1 MIQLFSAIFR
11 YSDESAT
18 VTNNKHYDEDEKE
31 LFLENCLATYSDDK
45 AKFFPLDGLVCQNN
59 YLPHRHTLSI
69 LKNTDGVSDYG
80 K

>member
-18 VTNNKHYDEDEKE
+18 VTNNKHYDEDEKD

-45 AKFFPLDGLVCQNN
+45 AKFFSMDGWYVRTQ
-59 YLPHRHTLSI
+59 LPTSQAHTLYFE
-69 LKNTDGVSDYG
+69 KY
-80 K
+80 

>member
-11 YSDESAT
+11 YADESAT
-18 VTNNKHYDEDEKE
+18 VTNNKHKDEDEKW
-31 LFLENCLATYSDDK
+31 LFLENCLATYSGDK